1 MNRLITFCMA
11 LMMTGVACK
20 KTDNDGGGMLAAKDI
35 MNVAYGSDPQ
45 QTMDI
50 YLPQGRSTTGTKALV
65 LIHGGAWM
73 SGDKSEM
80 TGAVNA
86 LRTLLPDYAFFNV
99 NYRLAHS
106 GGNLWPTQINDINAA
121 VGFIRNQ
128 AGEYQFNK
136 DRMAIGG
143 VSAGA
148 HLALLKAYT
157 PGNQYFKAV
166 VDMFGPTDMA
176 DLYNTGTSNTQFVL
190 SFFMSGNPSTNPA
203 AYSTASPLLAV
214 SASSP
219 PTIILHGTA
228 DNVVPIH
235 QSDSLNAKL
244 LTAGVAK
251 EYYKY
256 PGEIHGVWSN
266 ANTADAYAKI
276 SAFLKLHVQ

>member
-1 MNRLITFCMA
+1 MA

-20 KTDNDGGGMLAAKDI
+20 KTDNAEGGANLAAKEI
-35 MNVAYGSDPQ
+35 LNVSYGSDPQ

-50 YLPQGRSTTGTKALV
+50 YLPQGRTTNGTKALV

-86 LRTLLPDYAFFNV
+86 LKTLLPDYAFFNV

-106 GGNLWPTQINDINAA
+106 GGNLWPTQLNDINAA
-121 VGFIRNQ
+121 MSFIRNQ
-128 AGEYQFNK
+128 AGEFHFNK
-136 DRMAIGG
+136 ERMAIGG

-157 PGNQYFKAV
+157 PGNQYIKAV
-166 VDMFGPTDMA
+166 VDMFGPADMA
-176 DLYNTGTSNTQFVL
+176 DLYNTGTTNTQFVL
-190 SFFMSGNPSTNPA
+190 SFFMSGTPSSNPA
-203 AYSTASPLLAV
+203 AYSTASPVLAV
-214 SASSP
+214 TPNSP

-228 DNVVPIH
+228 DNIVPIH

-244 LTAGVAK
+244 LKAGVVK

-256 PGEIHGVWSN
+256 PGEVHGIWSI
-266 ANTADAYAKI
+266 ANTNDAYAKI